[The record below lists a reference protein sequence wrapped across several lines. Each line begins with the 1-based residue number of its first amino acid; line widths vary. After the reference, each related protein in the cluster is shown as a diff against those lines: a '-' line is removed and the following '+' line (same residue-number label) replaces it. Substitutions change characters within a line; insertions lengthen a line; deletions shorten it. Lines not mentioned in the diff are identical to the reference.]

1 VVSPVTPS
9 GGGTL
14 VQILDRYIGR
24 QVGISTLVVMTVLV
38 TLFGFF
44 AFMDEAGNIGKGNY
58 GVVEAFQYALLTVPG
73 LAYQLFPIGALLGST
88 IGLGLLASNSELVAI
103 RAAGVSL
110 SQIIGS
116 VMKMGL
122 LLVVVA
128 IVIGEGV
135 APQAERY
142 AQTLRSVAMSDRLTL
157 QGRDALWAR
166 DGDSFVNVRSI
177 LPGQRLGQ
185 VFIFERDASHRLV
198 RMTRAQ
204 SAVYRDEQWVLQDV
218 VSSSFGDDRVLP
230 RHQPELLWRTQL
242 SPDLLNVVTVKPKT
256 LSAWGLYQYVDY
268 LQENG
273 LDASVYRQA
282 FWGKVVAPLITGV
295 MVFLSIPFVFG
306 PLRSVGIGHRVLVGT
321 LAGVG
326 FHILNQMFTYMGLV
340 FGLNPL
346 LSALTP
352 AALAFAAGYWMLR
365 RVR

>member
-1 VVSPVTPS
+1 VVSP
-9 GGGTL
+9 GGDAL
-14 VQILDRYIGR
+14 VRILDRYIGQ
-24 QVGISTLVVMTVLV
+24 QVGVSTLIVMAVLLA
-38 TLFGFF
+38 LFTFF
-44 AFMDEAGNIGKGNY
+44 AFMDEAGSIGKGNY
-58 GVVEAFQYALLTVPG
+58 GAFEAFQYTLLTVPG
-73 LAYQLFPIGALLGST
+73 MAYQLFPIGALLGST
-88 IGLGLLASNSELVAI
+88 IGLGMLASNSELVAI

-110 SQIIGS
+110 RQIIGS
-116 VMKMGL
+116 VMKVGL
-122 LLVVVA
+122 LFVVIA

-157 QGRDALWAR
+157 QGRDGLWAR

-177 LPGQRLGQ
+177 LPGERLGKI
-185 VFIFERDASHRLV
+185 FIFERDASRRLV
-198 RMTRAQ
+198 RMIRAD
-204 SAVYRDEQWVLQDV
+204 SAVYRDGQWILRDV
-218 VSSSFGDDRVLP
+218 ASSDFGDNQVRY
-230 RHQPELLWRTQL
+230 RHEAEVPWRTRL

-256 LSAWGLYQYVDY
+256 LSVWGLYQYVEY
-268 LQENG
+268 LRDNG

-282 FWGKVVAPLITGV
+282 FWGKVVAPLITAV

-326 FHILNQMFTYMGLV
+326 FHIVNQMFTYMGLV

-346 LSALTP
+346 LSALAP
-352 AALAFAAGYWMLR
+352 ATLAFAVGYWMLR